1 MSGVKQLE
9 KWGFI
14 QLAWIFFFVLP
25 SYYLQLLYNFQPY
38 LHHVDDGFY
47 LFFHHKKKNSFFV
60 CSKFHDFGYVC
71 MFSNNKRKKK
81 INELKTERKMQYIS
95 QWGIKLHTK
104 VNTFTDSRKYWA
116 PQTNV
121 IYDDDE
127 KSGVLFTYE
136 CIP

>member
-1 MSGVKQLE
+1 M
-9 KWGFI
+9 
-14 QLAWIFFFVLP
+14 
-25 SYYLQLLYNFQPY
+25 
-38 LHHVDDGFY
+38 
-47 LFFHHKKKNSFFV
+47 
-60 CSKFHDFGYVC
+60 
-71 MFSNNKRKKK
+71 
-81 INELKTERKMQYIS
+81 NELKTERKMQYIS

-121 IYDDDE
+121 TYDDDE